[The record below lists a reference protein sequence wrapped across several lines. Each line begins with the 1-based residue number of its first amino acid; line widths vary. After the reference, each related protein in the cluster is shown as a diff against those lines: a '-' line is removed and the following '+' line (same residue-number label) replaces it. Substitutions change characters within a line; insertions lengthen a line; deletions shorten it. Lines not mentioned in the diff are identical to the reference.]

1 MVVSAPL
8 CQGVLPFPVTAA
20 ARDSSAGSRRGR
32 LCIAAGCRSGPAT
45 APTNA
50 APVAD
55 AAPVSRRRNAA
66 ALQIFIACMSF
77 IFDEYSNTARI
88 QQKKLKITWTR
99 RTATS
104 PVYTLGTSSREEY
117 LHFNVEDAPFEIH
130 RIDRGDISWPWT
142 GIYQLNSLYCLVM
155 YLILNL
161 RYQKIDRKGYL
172 RALEKVIIRALQS
185 AFSIKASTKK
195 GLTGVSVGDQ
205 KVAGIGIHVS
215 RHITY
220 HGLELNVTTDLTPFE
235 SIIPC
240 GIKDRGVG
248 SIKEILQKSS
258 KGTKLNDEELMD
270 IAYKSLIQEFSEDFQ
285 LSIELSP
292 DFYIQQDNNIK

>member
-1 MVVSAPL
+1 
-8 CQGVLPFPVTAA
+8 
-20 ARDSSAGSRRGR
+20 
-32 LCIAAGCRSGPAT
+32 
-45 APTNA
+45 
-50 APVAD
+50 
-55 AAPVSRRRNAA
+55 
-66 ALQIFIACMSF
+66 
-77 IFDEYSNTARI
+77 
-88 QQKKLKITWTR
+88 
-99 RTATS
+99 
-104 PVYTLGTSSREEY
+104 
-117 LHFNVEDAPFEIH
+117 
-130 RIDRGDISWPWT
+130 
-142 GIYQLNSLYCLVM
+142 M

>member
-1 MVVSAPL
+1 
-8 CQGVLPFPVTAA
+8 
-20 ARDSSAGSRRGR
+20 
-32 LCIAAGCRSGPAT
+32 
-45 APTNA
+45 
-50 APVAD
+50 
-55 AAPVSRRRNAA
+55 
-66 ALQIFIACMSF
+66 
-77 IFDEYSNTARI
+77 
-88 QQKKLKITWTR
+88 
-99 RTATS
+99 
-104 PVYTLGTSSREEY
+104 
-117 LHFNVEDAPFEIH
+117 
-130 RIDRGDISWPWT
+130 
-142 GIYQLNSLYCLVM
+142 M

-195 GLTGVSVGDQ
+195 GLTGVSVGMLLFEYCKLFYHVIAYSNVYDHSISSPGDQ